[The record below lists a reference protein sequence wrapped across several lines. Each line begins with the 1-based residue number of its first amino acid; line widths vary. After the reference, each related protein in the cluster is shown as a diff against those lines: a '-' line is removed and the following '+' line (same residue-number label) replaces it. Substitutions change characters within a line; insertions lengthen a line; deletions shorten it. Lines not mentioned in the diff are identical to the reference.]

1 MTLTGVWINS
11 GGVLLAGVLGSLCRR
26 GIPEKV
32 KSPLLVALGLCV
44 LYIGV
49 SGVSPD
55 AGAVALVISV
65 ALGAFL
71 GELADIDG
79 RLNRLGLLVQQKLP
93 LRDEKI
99 AEAFV
104 TSTLFVCAGAMSVV
118 GGIES
123 GTQGTYDTYLA
134 KAIIDS
140 IVVFFMAAAKGVG
153 CCLSAVVALLYQTLL
168 TVCASGL
175 AQVVTDTALSRMS
188 QIGALLIMAI
198 GLNLMGVTRVKAGN
212 LLPALAVPILLDV
225 GRRLLAAL

>member
-11 GGVLLAGVLGSLCRR
+11 GGVLLAGLLGSLCRR

-44 LYIGV
+44 LYIGI
-49 SGVSPD
+49 SGVS
-55 AGAVALVISV
+55 AETSVIVLVLSV
-65 ALGAFL
+65 AVGALG
-71 GELADIDG
+71 GEVADIDG
-79 RLNRLGLLVQQKLP
+79 KLNRLGLLVQQKLP
-93 LRDEKI
+93 LRDENI

-134 KAIIDS
+134 KALIDS
-140 IVVFFMAAAKGVG
+140 IVVFFMAAAKGIG
-153 CCLSAVVALLYQTLL
+153 CCLSAVAALLYQALL
-168 TVCASGL
+168 TVCAGGL
-175 AQVVTDTALSRMS
+175 ARIVTDAALAQMS

-198 GLNLMGVTRVKAGN
+198 GLNLMGVTRIKAGN